1 MQIPN
6 VLCISGF
13 DPSGGAGMQADIESC
28 AANGTHALGI
38 VTALTAQ
45 NTRNAVRVEAVAPA
59 ALEEQLDV
67 LLADCRPAAI
77 KIGLIGSAGQ
87 IPLIVR
93 TIRALQVPVV
103 CDPVLRAGGG
113 ATLLADA
120 TAAQLAADLF
130 PHVTVIT
137 PNAAEARR
145 LVPAAANL
153 PDAARQLG
161 ERAGCAV
168 LVTGGDEAT
177 AQVEDWLHLPNG
189 STRSWR
195 EPRVAGHFHGA
206 GCTLSSAIAARLA
219 RGEALADAIGNA
231 RAYVHT
237 ALSRALQVGG
247 GRLVPGRFA

>member
-13 DPSGGAGMQADIESC
+13 DPSGGAGLQADIESC
-28 AANGTHALGI
+28 AANGAHALGI
-38 VTALTAQ
+38 ITTLTAQ
-45 NTRNAVRVEAVAPA
+45 NTHTVLRVAAVA
-59 ALEEQLDV
+59 LHSLTEQLAV
-67 LLADCRPAAI
+67 LLDDCRPAAI
-77 KIGLIGSAGQ
+77 KIGLIGGAEQ

-93 TIRALQVPVV
+93 AIRTLRIPVV

-120 TAAQLAADLF
+120 TAAQLTTALF

-145 LVPAAANL
+145 LVPGAASI
-153 PDAARQLG
+153 PDAARQLC

-177 AQVEDWLHLPNG
+177 AQVEDWLHTPDG
-189 STRSWR
+189 RARGWR
-195 EPRVAGHFHGA
+195 DARIAGQFHGA

-219 RGEALADAIGNA
+219 HGDDLETAIERA
-231 RAYVHT
+231 RTYVHA
-237 ALSRALQVGG
+237 ALGRALRIGG